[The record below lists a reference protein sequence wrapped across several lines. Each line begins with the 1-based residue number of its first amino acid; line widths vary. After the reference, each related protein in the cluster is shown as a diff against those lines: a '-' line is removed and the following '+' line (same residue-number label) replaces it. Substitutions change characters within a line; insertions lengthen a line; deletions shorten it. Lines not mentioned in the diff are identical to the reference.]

1 MDPMTSALATDTAR
15 RREYQAALPDILVNS
30 ESSHR
35 FKQILDRL
43 VAMSERDYY
52 NPYRRFDWPDAID
65 DGWWMTP
72 ELMTVHGTK
81 FGATL
86 TEEQLRALSKWE
98 SVNFYSLNV
107 HGIRELLTEMIA
119 RIHTA
124 EFALTSEYFHHIIG
138 EENEHMW
145 FFATFCLRYAGKVYP
160 NRSMSFAGPD
170 IPEAQH
176 FLIFTRLLIF
186 EELVDVFNQRMG
198 ADERLHPTIRQINSV
213 HHQDESRHIAF
224 GRQIVSLLHAD
235 LRKRLN
241 VAKLSELETYV
252 KQYMRISV
260 DSLCN
265 PAAFRDADIPDPYAA
280 RRAVCADPMFQEY
293 TAKILK
299 RSISSMLS
307 SGIFNDERIPAT

>member
-1 MDPMTSALATDTAR
+1 MTDMLADGTR
-15 RREYQAALPDILVNS
+15 LREYQAELPGILANS
-30 ESSHR
+30 DTSAR
-35 FKQILDRL
+35 FKEILDRL

-52 NPYRRFDWPDAID
+52 NPYRRFDWPASIEADTT
-65 DGWWMTP
+65 WWMSP
-72 ELMTVHGTK
+72 ELMSTYGTE
-81 FGATL
+81 FGGTL
-86 TEEQLRALSKWE
+86 TEAQLMALSKWE

-145 FFATFCLRYAGKVYP
+145 FFATFCLKYAKKVYP
-160 NRSMSFAGPD
+160 SRAMSFAGPD

-198 ADERLHPTIRQINSV
+198 GDERLHPTIRQINAV
-213 HHQDESRHIAF
+213 HHEDESRHIAF

-235 LRKRLN
+235 LRGRLS
-241 VAKLSELETYV
+241 AGQLAELEAYV
-252 KQYMRISV
+252 KRYMRVSV

-265 PAAFRDADIPDPYAA
+265 PAAFRDAGFADPYAA
-280 RRAVCADPMFQEY
+280 RRAVVADPAFQSDY
-293 TAKILK
+293 TNRVLK
-299 RSISSMLS
+299 RSINHMVS
-307 SGIFNDERIPAT
+307 SGIFSDERIPQS